1 MASLLVQ
8 NGTLRTGDIIVAGTA
23 VGRVRVMTNEN
34 GKELKAAG
42 PSVPVEITGLAETPN
57 AGDVFDAVS
66 DERLARELV
75 EQRKQK
81 AKEELFNAKQKVTL
95 DNLFDQLSEG
105 DLKELNIIVKADVQG
120 SVEAVRES
128 LVKLSNEEVRVNVIH
143 GGVGAINESDV
154 MLAQT
159 SGAIIVGFNV
169 RPDGVAKAAAERDG
183 VDMRMYRVIYDCIE
197 EIKAAMK
204 GMLAPKFREN
214 QLGTAEVR
222 NVYKISGVGTIAG
235 CYITN
240 GKVSRSCQ
248 IRVVRDGIVISEDKI
263 DSLRRFKDDVKEVAQ
278 GYECGIGLEKFSDIK
293 EGDIFEAF
301 VMEEYRD

>member
-1 MASLLVQ
+1 M
-8 NGTLRTGDIIVAGTA
+8 
-23 VGRVRVMTNEN
+23 
-34 GKELKAAG
+34 
-42 PSVPVEITGLAETPN
+42 TGLAETPA
-57 AGDVFDAVS
+57 AGDTFDAVS
-66 DERLARELV
+66 DERLARQLV

-81 AKEELFNAKQKVTL
+81 AKEEIFNAKQKVTL
-95 DNLFDQLSEG
+95 DNLFSQLSEG
-105 DLKELNIIVKADVQG
+105 ELKELGIIVKADVQG
-120 SVEAVRES
+120 SVEAVKQS
-128 LVKLSNEEVRVNVIH
+128 LEKLSNDEVRVKVIH

-169 RPDGVAKAAAERDG
+169 RPDPVAKTAAERDG

-197 EIKAAMK
+197 EIEAAMK
-204 GMLAPKFREN
+204 GMLAPKYREN
-214 QLGTAEVR
+214 ILGTVEVR
-222 NVYKISGVGTIAG
+222 NTYKISNVGTIAG

-240 GKVSRSCQ
+240 GKVTRACQ
-248 IRVVRDGIVISEDKI
+248 IRIVRDGIVIAEDKI
-263 DSLRRFKDDVKEVAQ
+263 DSLRRFKDDVKEVAH